1 MCYNDYGDIMEDKYS
16 IKQLLT
22 FIILIWVVLGIFYGI
37 TVLVTNKKNNAN
49 RTDKVESKSN
59 AKIDYEKILAQ
70 NSLNQKETSYYV
82 YAYTNND
89 ENVSTYNND
98 LVSYKNKEGALK
110 VYYVELDNAFNK
122 NNFASESNFEDGKVI
137 YKATTLLKVENG
149 KVVNSYE
156 TKEEITKILS
166 EIKGE

>member
-22 FIILIWVVLGIFYGI
+22 FIIIILVVLGIFYGI
-37 TVLVTNKKNNAN
+37 TVLVTNKKN
-49 RTDKVESKSN
+49 SKTTNNDTSSN
-59 AKIDYEKILAQ
+59 SDAKIDYEKILAQ
-70 NSLNQKETSYYV
+70 NSLSQKETSYYV

-122 NNFASESNFEDGKVI
+122 NNYASESNFEDGNVI
-137 YKATTLLKVENG
+137 FKSTTILKVENG
-149 KVVNSYE
+149 NVIEKYE
-156 TKEEITKILS
+156 TKDDITNLLS
-166 EIKGE
+166 NIKGE